1 MIPRTA
7 AKCSSSSVKTCPP
20 TKDAISEEMVEEE
33 EEGKEMH
40 VELPACKNVDT
51 RDERLD
57 HDRENHLGKQ

>member
-20 TKDAISEEMVEEE
+20 TREAISEEMVEEE

-40 VELPACKNVDT
+40 VELPACKNVDS
-51 RDERLD
+51 
-57 HDRENHLGKQ
+57 